1 MTHRMNRPVNR
12 RQLLAGATAT
22 TAYATAWLAAPA
34 LVRAQPQALKIAVL
48 LPRSGYLAQAGQ
60 SCHRGAQIAGKVL
73 SDFGYRVELIH
84 VDIESSPE
92 ISRTQAEKVINEGAH
107 CIVGAF
113 DSACTLAIAQV
124 CEQRQVPLSINIA
137 AAPPIT
143 EQGYKFLVRNFPT
156 GGMLVS
162 NGLKLIKDVLD
173 ATKFTAKS
181 AVFLHANDTFGAAQR
196 TAMDAL
202 FPRAGLPFQLAE
214 SIAYDPR
221 AQDLSVEV
229 TRIRAL
235 NPDLVLT
242 VTRAADAIKLVR
254 DMVRQRFEPK
264 GIISPGSPGLY
275 DEEFYQAL
283 GPLADYPIFNIPW
296 ADPKSQMSQALEAAY
311 KPAHPNFRFAV
322 ECFNAGFTFEALLVA
337 ADGFK
342 RAGSTNGPALMQAIR
357 ATDIASHVMIGPP
370 IKFDDKGQNVGI
382 PSAAVQSRN
391 RTPTVV
397 LPVTAATMTPV
408 LPMPGWQGRS

>member
-1 MTHRMNRPVNR
+1 MGLSSMLGLAPVSCHRAPFGGACVMPIETPTIIASVREARTMTKTITR
-12 RQLLAGATAT
+12 RRLVAGATAT
-22 TAYATAWLAAPA
+22 TATLAAPP
-34 LVRAQPQALKIAVL
+34 LVRAQLQALKIAVL

-73 SDFGYRVELIH
+73 SDFGYRVELTH
-84 VDIESSPE
+84 VDVESSPE

-162 NGLKLIKDVLD
+162 NGLRLIKDVLD
-173 ATKFTAKS
+173 VTK
-181 AVFLHANDTFGAAQR
+181 L
-196 TAMDAL
+196 
-202 FPRAGLPFQLAE
+202 
-214 SIAYDPR
+214 
-221 AQDLSVEV
+221 
-229 TRIRAL
+229 RAL

-283 GPLADYPIFNIPW
+283 GPLADYPIYNIPW
-296 ADPKSQMSQALEAAY
+296 ADPKAPMSQALEAAF

-322 ECFNAGFTFEALLVA
+322 ECFNVGFTFEALLIA

-342 RAGSTNGPALMQAIR
+342 RAGTTNGSALMQAIR
-357 ATDIASHVMIGPP
+357 ATEIAGHVMIGPP

-397 LPVTAATMTPV
+397 LPAAVATMTPI

>member
-1 MTHRMNRPVNR
+1 MTTPIDR
-12 RQLLAGATAT
+12 RRLLASATAAT
-22 TAYATAWLAAPA
+22 TLIAAPPF
-34 LVRAQPQALKIAVL
+34 VRGEPQALKIAVL

-60 SCHRGAQIAGKVL
+60 SCHRGAQVAGRVL
-73 SDFGYRVELIH
+73 ADHGYRVELIH
-84 VDIESSPE
+84 IDIESSPE
-92 ISRTQAEKVINEGAH
+92 ISRTQAEKAINEGAH
-107 CIVGAF
+107 CLVGAF
-113 DSACTLAIAQV
+113 DSGCTLAIAQV
-124 CEQRQVPLSINIA
+124 CEQRQLPLCVNIA

-143 EQGYKFLVRNFPT
+143 EQGHKFLVRNFPT
-156 GGMLVS
+156 GGMLVT
-162 NGLKLIKDVLD
+162 NGLRLIKDVLD
-173 ATKFTAKS
+173 ATNLAAKS
-181 AVFLHANDTFGAAQR
+181 AVFIHANDTFGAAQR
-196 TAMDAL
+196 AAMDAL
-202 FPRAGLPFQLAE
+202 FPRAGLPFQLLE

-229 TRIRAL
+229 TKIRAL

-283 GPLADYPIFNIPW
+283 GPLADYPIYNLPW
-296 ADPKSQMSQALEAAY
+296 ADPKAPMSQALEAAF

-322 ECFNAGFTFEALLVA
+322 ECFNVGFTFEALLVA

-342 RAGSTNGPALMQAIR
+342 RAGTANGPELMRAIR
-357 ATDIASHVMIGPP
+357 STDIVSHVLIGPP
-370 IKFDDKGQNVGI
+370 IRFDEKGQNVGI

-397 LPVTAATMTPV
+397 LPASAATMAPV
-408 LPMPGWQGRS
+408 LPMPGWQQRS